1 MKRALYLLLVCTLL
15 LSLVAPTF
23 AEPGIQNGDSL
34 VMVYPSGGPYII
46 VTNLEPGDLDF
57 NYGWNNAKQ
66 FENPALGY
74 WIGVYDITESHYL
87 WVVEEQFSD
96 PNPKMLKMQSFDTEL
111 IPGHEYYINFFIR
124 DSYSPDVTNV
134 AELIMYFVAPMI
146 E

>member
-23 AEPGIQNGDSL
+23 AEPGLQNGDSL

-74 WIGVYDITESHYL
+74 FIQVYDITISNSVWGDE
-87 WVVEEQFSD
+87 VAFTD

-124 DSYSPDVTNV
+124 DRYSPYVTNV
-134 AELIMYFVAPMI
+134 AVLIMYFVAPMI